1 MPGSGRYN
9 KKPLPKW
16 AALALGILFLAL
28 GGFFVFA
35 LLAGEREAGASAI
48 ALFIAG
54 DRRGFDGFGL
64 FVVASVLEA
73 GAALSTERR
82 SLAVRCLREES
93 NMPGKLGD
101 PNAINGPHQDRR
113 MGVARPEPIRP
124 KDPADDTPDHDGIEI
139 DNAIERPQEGQP
151 GQPGAKVS

>member
-16 AALALGILFLAL
+16 AALALGILAL

-54 DRRGFDGFGL
+54 DRRGFDGVWTFRGGER
-64 FVVASVLEA
+64 AEA

-101 PNAINGPHQDRR
+101 PNAINPPHQDRR
-113 MGVARPEPIRP
+113 ESGVARPERP
-124 KDPADDTPDHDGIEI
+124 EPFDAAEDTPDQEGIEI